1 MLNFSW
7 GEPNSNMSPPKLS
20 LDSLLRQTPNW
31 GRVEPINWITSEKK
45 FSPEQAKRALS
56 YKFYIYQFSLSDMK
70 IDVSHA
76 ETILQCSIRPKQTD
90 RTSWTI
96 QTHSDELN
104 RARRRTFHE
113 VNSQVWFLS

>member
-1 MLNFSW
+1 M
-7 GEPNSNMSPPKLS
+7 
-20 LDSLLRQTPNW
+20 R
-31 GRVEPINWITSEKK
+31 
-45 FSPEQAKRALS
+45 
-56 YKFYIYQFSLSDMK
+56 

-76 ETILQCSIRPKQTD
+76 ETILRRSIRPKQTA

-113 VNSQVWFLS
+113 VNSQVWFLSETLDVRPRPKSTLIARVVQFTVITSLSLNLLRDLSEVSRGERGGNFDLNLGSEMR